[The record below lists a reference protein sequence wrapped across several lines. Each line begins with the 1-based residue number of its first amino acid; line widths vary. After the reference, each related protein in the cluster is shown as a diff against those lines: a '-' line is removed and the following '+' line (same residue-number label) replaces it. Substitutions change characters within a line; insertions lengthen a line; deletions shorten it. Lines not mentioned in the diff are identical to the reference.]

1 MMKRFLAILTVLAL
15 LLGCAGAETAADPA
29 AEPEKEAEDFAVK
42 QHSAVVQGQ
51 TLNYT
56 TTTGRMTVETAGGAC
71 EIFFMAYTLDGVED
85 LSKRPVTFA
94 FNGGPGSSS
103 EWLQMGFLSPRHIV
117 TDEHGQ
123 PTSLPAAIEDNEY
136 SIMDLTDLV
145 FIDPVGTGYS
155 TPAEGAELDEF
166 IGYEN
171 DLRSV
176 GDFIRL
182 YTNRYNRWGS
192 PKYVAGESYGT
203 TRAVGLVEYLSD
215 TYSMD
220 LNGILLISC
229 LHNCTILMEADQP
242 SDLSYA
248 LYLPTYAADAWYHKK
263 LDDQYQQMS
272 LEDLMKEVRAFAGG
286 EYLSALFKGRNLEE
300 EKKNE
305 IAARV
310 AAYTGLKAEDVAAV
324 NLRVPYRDF
333 CKSLLKDEK
342 LVIGR
347 IDGRYTGPLTGG
359 DMANGSADPSNAAMG
374 GVFGAAVNQYINEEL
389 GYHTDRPYITL
400 SDEVNGSW
408 TFPDNFGMGFS
419 QEKTIADAMNK
430 NRFLKVWV
438 LGGYYDLA
446 TPFFSSEWTF
456 DHVFINSEHERNLQF
471 SHYPSGHM
479 IYLNESCLAQFRK
492 EAEEWYLNSGD

>member
-1 MMKRFLAILTVLAL
+1 MMKRFLAILAALVL
-15 LLGCAGAETAADPA
+15 LLGCASAENTAETA
-29 AEPEKEAEDFAVK
+29 AEPEKAAEDFAVK
-42 QHSAVVQGQ
+42 QHSAVVQGK

-56 TTTGRMTVETAGGAC
+56 TTAGRMTVETAGGAC
-71 EIFFMAYTLDGVED
+71 EIFFVAYTLDGVED

-103 EWLQMGFLSPRHIV
+103 EWVQMGFLAPRHIV

-136 SIMDLTDLV
+136 SVMDLTDLV

-155 TPAEGAELDEF
+155 TPAEGAEMAEF
-166 IGYEN
+166 LGYEN

-192 PKYVAGESYGT
+192 PKYIAGESYGT
-203 TRAVGLVEYLSD
+203 TRAVGLVKYLSD
-215 TYSMD
+215 VYSMD
-220 LNGILLISC
+220 VNGILLISS
-229 LHNCTILMEADQP
+229 LINCTILMEGDQP
-242 SDLSYA
+242 GDLCYA

-263 LDDQYQQMS
+263 LGEAYQQMP
-272 LEDLMKEVRAFAGG
+272 LEDLLKEVRDFAGG
-286 EYLSALFKGRNLEE
+286 EYMAALFRGRKLDD

-310 AAYTGLKAEDVAAV
+310 SAYTGIKAETIAAA
-324 NLRVPYRDF
+324 NLRLPYRDF
-333 CKSLLKDEK
+333 CTGLLSDEK

-347 IDGRYTGPLTGG
+347 LDGRYTGPLTGG
-359 DMANGSADPSNAAMG
+359 DIADGSSDPSDAALG
-374 GVFGAAVNQYINEEL
+374 GVFGAAINQYINEEL
-389 GYHTDRPYITL
+389 GYHTDLPYITI
-400 SDEVNGSW
+400 SSEVNAGWSM
-408 TFPDNFGMGFS
+408 PDDFGMGFT
-419 QEKTIADAMNK
+419 QEKILADAMNK

-446 TPFFSSEWTF
+446 TPFFTAEWSF
-456 DHVFINSEHERNLQF
+456 DHVFINSANEKNLRF
-471 SHYPSGHM
+471 SHYESGHM
-479 IYLNESCLAQFRK
+479 IYLNEPCMAQFRK